1 MTKYKYYFYGLLTL
15 LIYLAGYFTHVKI
28 HTCPIPE
35 VRIDT
40 VYTEIGIQDSTGYE
54 PQLIIFEKP
63 VNEDSIYEAAK
74 LWWQSQVKPDTKPT
88 TADGHLYIA
97 SKDTTYDDSLLQA
110 NIQFR
115 SRIVLDPEAYFNL
128 KFKVRERTITE
139 TVHVT
144 EQVTYNPNFFIEGGG
159 KVGTEFRY
167 YLNAGIYVFSFRHI
181 KMPLYYEYQVVPEGK
196 PVHSMKFGTRIEF

>member
-1 MTKYKYYFYGLLTL
+1 MKYKLLFYGLLIL

-40 VYTEIGIQDSTGYE
+40 VIQYEVVIDEKVVPIFKVKIEKDTIYSTDT
-54 PQLIIFEKP
+54 LIIKERI
-63 VNEDSIYEAAK
+63 D
-74 LWWQSQVKPDTKPT
+74 
-88 TADGHLYIA
+88 YIA
-97 SKDTTYDDSLLQA
+97 EKDTVYKDSLLQA
-110 NIQFR
+110 NIKFN

-144 EQVTYNPNFFIEGGG
+144 EQVTYNPNFFVEGGG
-159 KVGTEFRY
+159 RVGTEFNY
-167 YLNAGIYVFSFRHI
+167 YLMAGINLISFRHLKVPI
-181 KMPLYYEYQVVPEGK
+181 YYELEYVPDGSTT
-196 PVHSMKFGTRIEF
+196 HSMKFGTRIEF

>member
-1 MTKYKYYFYGLLTL
+1 MKYKLLFYGLIIL

-40 VYTEIGIQDSTGYE
+40 VYVDVGIQDSTGYE

-63 VNEDSIYEAAK
+63 VNEDSIYQVAK

-97 SKDTTYDDSLLQA
+97 SKDTTYGDSTLWA

-144 EQVTYNPNFFIEGGG
+144 EQVTYNPNFFVEGGG
-159 KVGTEFRY
+159 RVGTEFNY
-167 YLNAGIYVFSFRHI
+167 YLMAGINLMSFRHI
-181 KMPLYYEYQVVPEGK
+181 KMPIYYELEHVPDGSTT
-196 PVHSMKFGTRIEF
+196 HSMKFGTRIEF

>member
-35 VRIDT
+35 ARIDT
-40 VYTEIGIQDSTGYE
+40 VYVDAEIQDSTGYE

-63 VNEDSIYEAAK
+63 VNEDSIYQAAK

-97 SKDTTYDDSLLQA
+97 SKDTAYDDSLLQA

-144 EQVTYNPNFFIEGGG
+144 EQVTYNPNFFVEGGG
-159 KVGTEFRY
+159 RVGNGFNY
-167 YLNAGIYVFSFRHI
+167 YLMAGINLISFRHLKVPI
-181 KMPLYYEYQVVPEGK
+181 YYELEHVPDGSTT
-196 PVHSMKFGTRIEF
+196 HSMRFGTRIEF

>member
-1 MTKYKYYFYGLLTL
+1 MKYKLLFYGLLTL

-35 VRIDT
+35 ARIDT
-40 VYTEIGIQDSTGYE
+40 VIQYEVVIDEKVVPKYYTI
-54 PQLIIFEKP
+54 
-63 VNEDSIYEAAK
+63 
-74 LWWQSQVKPDTKPT
+74 VKKDTVWLPDTIIVTET
-88 TADGHLYIA
+88 TDYIA
-97 SKDTTYDDSLLQA
+97 EKDTVYKDSLLHLRVQYVSDIPLSQ
-110 NIQFR
+110 N
-115 SRIVLDPEAYFNL
+115 SYFNL
-128 KFKVRERTITE
+128 WSKVKEKTITE
-139 TVHVT
+139 RIIER